1 MTELYIIR
9 HGIAANPQDGEADEA
24 RPLTKEG
31 DRKTTKIAKRL
42 AQLGLDF
49 DIIFT
54 SPLVRARQTA
64 EILQDVGLGNQ
75 IRECPALAPGGD
87 IHAWIS
93 ELAELTNCQ
102 RLVLV
107 GHQPDLGNWAE
118 ILVWG
123 EAKGNIT
130 LKKAGVIGISLP
142 QTDSPIGRSSLFWLT
157 SPRLLL
163 G

>member
-9 HGIAANPQDGEADEA
+9 HGIAADPKDFETDEV

-31 DRKTTKIAKRL
+31 DRKTQKIAKRL
-42 AQLGLDF
+42 AQFDIDF
-49 DIIFT
+49 DVIFT

-64 EILQDVGLGNQ
+64 EILQDAGLGNPIQ
-75 IRECPALAPGGD
+75 ECLALAPDGN
-87 IHAWIS
+87 IHHW
-93 ELAELTNCQ
+93 LAQLTELTDCQ
-102 RLVLV
+102 RIAIV

-123 EAKGNIT
+123 EVKGNIA
-130 LKKAGVIGISLP
+130 LKKAGVIGITLP
-142 QTDSPIGRSSLFWLT
+142 QIDSPIGRSSLFWLT
-157 SPRLLL
+157 SPRFLL

>member
-1 MTELYIIR
+1 MELYIIR
-9 HGIAANPQDGEADEA
+9 HGIAADPQDFETDEA

-31 DRKTTKIAKRL
+31 ERKTQKIAKRL
-42 AQLGLDF
+42 AKFGLSF

-64 EILQDVGLGNQ
+64 EILQDVGLGNH
-75 IRECPALAPGGD
+75 IRECPALAPDGD
-87 IHAWIS
+87 IHHWLAQ
-93 ELAELTNCQ
+93 LAELTDCQ
-102 RLVLV
+102 RMAIV
-107 GHQPDLGNWAE
+107 GHQPDLSHWAE

-123 EAKGNIT
+123 EAKGNIA
-130 LKKAGVIGISLP
+130 LKKAGAMGITLP

-157 SPRLLL
+157 SPRFLL

>member
-9 HGIAANPQDGEADEA
+9 HGIAADPQDFETDEV

-31 DRKTTKIAKRL
+31 DRKTKKIAKRL
-42 AQLGLDF
+42 AQFGLDF
-49 DIIFT
+49 DIVFT

-75 IRECPALAPGGD
+75 IRECVALSPGGD
-87 IHAWIS
+87 IHEW
-93 ELAELTNCQ
+93 LAQLTELTDCQ
-102 RLVLV
+102 RIAIV

-123 EAKGNIT
+123 EAKGNIA
-130 LKKAGVIGISLP
+130 LKKAGAIGISLP
-142 QTDSPIGRSSLFWLT
+142 ETDSPIGRSSLFWLT
-157 SPRLLL
+157 SPRFLL